1 MEVLSMLP
9 RLKTL
14 LIHAW
19 QWENLA
25 ATLELIAAQPF
36 PELRRLGFVQ
46 SVGAEP
52 ELEPQDFAAWGV
64 LLRNARDITHLLV
77 DARFWRTD
85 PAAPCWLDGLGTCAK
100 LEHLNLD
107 LSGTLLSDTSVL
119 HGIKNLT
126 RLRTFHLTM
135 YRCDELRDV
144 ACLAD
149 GLTKTTELEE
159 LSLDFGACEG
169 LAAVGVLGRPLRSL
183 TGLKKLKFDFYRCET
198 LPDDE
203 LKRLVAGVAELA
215 AVEHL
220 TLWFS
225 ECRGVTDV
233 SQIGDAVA
241 VLATRTLR
249 HCTVNVNREHWGY
262 LHGGYIPRM
271 YDDSAFRAR
280 LELLPLEEFC
290 YMTDQGPHS
299 FILY

>member
-1 MEVLSMLP
+1 MEVVSMLP

-25 ATLELIAAQPF
+25 ATLKLLAEQPC
-36 PELRRLGFVQ
+36 PTLRRLGFVQ

-52 ELEPQDFAAWGV
+52 ELEPEDFAAWGM
-64 LLRNARDITHLLV
+64 LLRNAGDITHLLV
-77 DARFWRTD
+77 DARFWRT
-85 PAAPCWLDGLGTCAK
+85 APDAGCWLDGLATCRMIQ
-100 LEHLNLD
+100 HLNLD

-119 HGIKNLT
+119 HGFKNLT
-126 RLRTFHLTM
+126 CLQTCHLTM

-149 GLTKTTELEE
+149 GLSKTSELKE
-159 LSLDFGACEG
+159 LTLDFGACEG
-169 LAAVGVLGRPLRSL
+169 LAAVGVLGRPLRTLASL
-183 TGLKKLKFDFYRCET
+183 RKLKLDFYRCEA

-203 LKRLVAGVAELA
+203 LKRLLAGVAELA
-215 AVEHL
+215 SVEHL

-233 SQIGDAVA
+233 TPVADAVA
-241 VLATRTLR
+241 ALATRTLR

-262 LHGGYIPRM
+262 LHGNGIRA

-280 LELLPLEEFC
+280 LELLPLEEF
-290 YMTDQGPHS
+290 YYLTDQGPHS
-299 FILY
+299 FMLY